1 MYFVK
6 RSFSGRYLSGF
17 LLGLIVVLLHV
28 VFAVG
33 FLRMQIGEFKNS
45 PEAFCPYY
53 KWIMADTFWSL
64 IFSLM
69 IPFMAALGNSQ
80 MTYDDANSGFI
91 MHVLQKKGK
100 IGYVLGSLTSVYA
113 VTFIET
119 VLVLAADVMFVFL
132 LLPNVLPDQVLN
144 SGEGYS
150 RLFTYHVEWMY
161 WVQTIPYL
169 VDVSNS
175 VIVSFSWII
184 LGDATL
190 GKHMS
195 TFTFGLLTFA
205 IILAFIL
212 LENFFKDSLEI
223 LSLIGGGAMFIMSM
237 LFVLMTFW
245 AVTHGAHIATQPF
258 NLEAFKPSFSL
269 HYFSTTGLLIFAM
282 SGAELAAPYISK
294 MKNPKKEFPRSMWV
308 LALMTGALTI
318 LGTLSLAVF
327 FDANHIPQDFKMNG
341 PYYAFKLLGEK
352 LGMGSV
358 LMYVFAVVQAFFMLA
373 QLAILIDAASR
384 VFAGDVN
391 QKYMPSWLTKKNKNG
406 RPIHSYTLTAG
417 ISLVLLLLSGT
428 LPSINSIYNWLLNLN
443 GIVSPYK
450 TCLVFVAFLAVRY
463 RQNEFSSDYVFIK
476 NRKGALAVG
485 FWCFIFTFVCATMGF
500 IPQNAEFGTKQF
512 DHELL
517 MNFFFVFLIFGMGFI
532 LPLLR
537 KLELKRGQAK

>member
-1 MYFVK
+1 MKKMNTLEQNASKKYTPWLILTLFDFVTIIGFEDIMYPFQNQ
-6 RSFSGRYLSGF
+6 GLSVIISWIF
-17 LLGLIVVLLHV
+17 MLFAYVIPYELIVSQLGLTFDQQAGGL
-28 VFAVG
+28 A
-33 FLRMQIGEFKNS
+33 S
-45 PEAFCPYY
+45 
-53 KWIMADTFWSL
+53 WIRRGTGSDLF
-64 IFSLM
+64 
-69 IPFMAALGNSQ
+69 
-80 MTYDDANSGFI
+80 
-91 MHVLQKKGK
+91 
-100 IGYVLGSLTSVYA
+100 GYATS
-113 VTFIET
+113 
-119 VLVLAADVMFVFL
+119 
-132 LLPNVLPDQVLN
+132 
-144 SGEGYS
+144 
-150 RLFTYHVEWMY
+150 WMY

-294 MKNPKKEFPRSMWV
+294 MKNPKKEFPRSMWM
-308 LALMTGALTI
+308 LAIMTGALTI

-341 PYYAFKLLGEK
+341 PYYAFKLLGEQ
-352 LGMGSV
+352 LGMGSI

-391 QKYMPSWLTKKNKNG
+391 QKYMPSCRS
-406 RPIHSYTLTAG
+406 RPTHSDSAGTAICRLSG
-417 ISLVLLLLSGT
+417 ISPNITHGWSQ
-428 LPSINSIYNWLLNLN
+428 PN
-443 GIVSPYK
+443 GIASPTK
-450 TCLVFVAFLAVRY
+450 TQARAFLSRY
-463 RQNEFSSDYVFIK
+463 QNEPARIARSS
-476 NRKGALAVG
+476 RLEWLRQSA
-485 FWCFIFTFVCATMGF
+485 FTCSHSCV
-500 IPQNAEFGTKQF
+500 Q
-512 DHELL
+512 
-517 MNFFFVFLIFGMGFI
+517 
-532 LPLLR
+532 R
-537 KLELKRGQAK
+537 

>member
-1 MYFVK
+1 MEKMNTLEQNASKKYTPWLILTLLDFVTII
-6 RSFSGRYLSGF
+6 SFENIFYPFQNQGLSVVISWIF
-17 LLGLIVVLLHV
+17 MLFAYVIPYELIVSQLGLTFDQQAGGL
-28 VFAVG
+28 A
-33 FLRMQIGEFKNS
+33 S
-45 PEAFCPYY
+45 
-53 KWIMADTFWSL
+53 WIRRGTGSDLF
-64 IFSLM
+64 
-69 IPFMAALGNSQ
+69 
-80 MTYDDANSGFI
+80 
-91 MHVLQKKGK
+91 
-100 IGYVLGSLTSVYA
+100 GYATS
-113 VTFIET
+113 
-119 VLVLAADVMFVFL
+119 
-132 LLPNVLPDQVLN
+132 
-144 SGEGYS
+144 
-150 RLFTYHVEWMY
+150 WMY

-318 LGTLSLAVF
+318 FGTLSLAVF

-406 RPIHSYTLTAG
+406 RPVHSYTLTAG